1 MSVTQ
6 TKKQTESNEPMLI
19 GLTGN
24 IGSGKS
30 TVAGIIKEMGIPCI
44 SSDEIVHE
52 LYAKD
57 TELQKFLIDKF
68 GSLDK
73 KEIARQIFGK
83 TEEKITKRKLLESEV
98 HPKVE
103 KYLKNWVQEN
113 KKHKLLVNDVPLL
126 FEANLEARFSGIIFI
141 EIDEKLQLSRIQKRN
156 PEMSSDEIQNRIN
169 SQMPQKIKKNKSDY
183 IILNNS
189 TLTDL
194 IQNVENTVN
203 LIRNANKI

>member
-57 TELQKFLIDKF
+57 TELQKFLIDNF